1 MTTQF
6 DAIVIGSGITG
17 GWAAKELTEQGLKVL
32 MIERG
37 RSIEHIKD
45 YTTEYKDPWQMPYR
59 GYGDTN
65 LIERDYRV
73 QSQGRDFD
81 EWVQHH
87 FVNDREHP
95 YQTPA
100 GKPFNW
106 IRGYQLGGRS
116 LMWGRQSYRWSDV
129 DFGANKRDGYGVD
142 WPIRYKDLAPWY
154 DHVEKFIGVS
164 GSAEGLMQLP
174 DGAFQPPM
182 ALNVVERSAKEKI
195 EAALPDRKLI
205 IGRVANL
212 TQGLPGRAP
221 CQYRGIC
228 ARGCSYGAYFST
240 QSSTLPAARATGNLT
255 LLTDTVVERIDV
267 DAETQRARGVQIF
280 DVKTKRHRAYTAR
293 LVFLCA
299 STFNSIAVLL
309 RSATDAFPTGLANRS
324 GVLGHFV
331 MDHANTLAGMGTIPG
346 FDDRTYFGNRPTGI
360 AIPRF
365 KNIEANTGGFV
376 RGYSY
381 QGGAFRK
388 GWTRGAEQAGIGANL
403 KKSLRRPGP
412 WQLALVAFAEC
423 LPRFE
428 NHIALDP
435 GAKDSQGLSQIKIDM
450 SFGENE
456 KAALADAAAEARK
469 MIELAGGTVNL
480 SFSEPGTPGTAIHEM
495 GGARMGHDPANSVL
509 NGHNQAHDI
518 ANLFVTDGA
527 CMASSACQNP
537 SLTYMALTARAA
549 HYAVNELKAG
559 RI

>member
-65 LIERDYRV
+65 LINRDYRV

-142 WPIRYKDLAPWY
+142 WAIRYKGLAPWY

-195 EAALPDRKLI
+195 EAAL
-205 IGRVANL
+205 
-212 TQGLPGRAP
+212 
-221 CQYRGIC
+221 
-228 ARGCSYGAYFST
+228 
-240 QSSTLPAARATGNLT
+240 
-255 LLTDTVVERIDV
+255 
-267 DAETQRARGVQIF
+267 
-280 DVKTKRHRAYTAR
+280 
-293 LVFLCA
+293 
-299 STFNSIAVLL
+299 
-309 RSATDAFPTGLANRS
+309 
-324 GVLGHFV
+324 
-331 MDHANTLAGMGTIPG
+331 
-346 FDDRTYFGNRPTGI
+346 
-360 AIPRF
+360 
-365 KNIEANTGGFV
+365 
-376 RGYSY
+376 
-381 QGGAFRK
+381 
-388 GWTRGAEQAGIGANL
+388 
-403 KKSLRRPGP
+403 
-412 WQLALVAFAEC
+412 
-423 LPRFE
+423 
-428 NHIALDP
+428 
-435 GAKDSQGLSQIKIDM
+435 
-450 SFGENE
+450 
-456 KAALADAAAEARK
+456 
-469 MIELAGGTVNL
+469 
-480 SFSEPGTPGTAIHEM
+480 
-495 GGARMGHDPANSVL
+495 
-509 NGHNQAHDI
+509 
-518 ANLFVTDGA
+518 
-527 CMASSACQNP
+527 
-537 SLTYMALTARAA
+537 
-549 HYAVNELKAG
+549 
-559 RI
+559 